1 MGVRSMQ
8 YNFSTWLLFFYI
20 YCFFGWFIESTIVS
34 FSEKRLINRGFMK
47 GPVLPLYGSGAI
59 IVLLLCLPYK
69 SNPVIV
75 YILGVVLTTILEYY
89 TGFVMEAIFKIKYW
103 DYSKNKFN
111 YKGRICLSSS
121 IFWGILVLILTYFVH
136 GFVSGFVQHI
146 SNYIYYFLI
155 PISIFFISDFLFSV
169 YNVINL
175 NKMLLFITN
184 LKRDIESVVEQIK
197 KETVPSENLEKL
209 RKRFSELTTQYETK
223 IKSLSFFNRQIFL
236 SYPHARSKQFNKTVL
251 DLKNKFLDKYRNK

>member
-1 MGVRSMQ
+1 MQ

-20 YCFFGWFIESTIVS
+20 YCFFGWVIESTIVS

-69 SNPVIV
+69 SNPVII

-89 TGFVMEAIFKIKYW
+89 TGFVMESIFKIKYW

-136 GFVSGFVQHI
+136 GFVNGFVQHI
-146 SNYIYYFLI
+146 SNYIYYFSV

-175 NKMLLFITN
+175 NKMLSFITD

-223 IKSLSFFNRQIFL
+223 IKSLSFFNKQIFL

-251 DLKNKFLDKYRNK
+251 DLKQKFLDKYINK

>member
-75 YILGVVLTTILEYY
+75 YILGLQQ
-89 TGFVMEAIFKIKYW
+89 K
-103 DYSKNKFN
+103 
-111 YKGRICLSSS
+111 
-121 IFWGILVLILTYFVH
+121 
-136 GFVSGFVQHI
+136 
-146 SNYIYYFLI
+146 
-155 PISIFFISDFLFSV
+155 
-169 YNVINL
+169 
-175 NKMLLFITN
+175 
-184 LKRDIESVVEQIK
+184 
-197 KETVPSENLEKL
+197 
-209 RKRFSELTTQYETK
+209 
-223 IKSLSFFNRQIFL
+223 
-236 SYPHARSKQFNKTVL
+236 
-251 DLKNKFLDKYRNK
+251 

>member
-1 MGVRSMQ
+1 MQ
-8 YNFSTWLLFFYI
+8 YNFATWLLFFYI
-20 YCFFGWFIESTIVS
+20 YCFFGWLIESAIVS

-47 GPVLPLYGSGAI
+47 GPVLPLYGCGAI
-59 IVLLLCLPYK
+59 LVLFLCLPYK
-69 SNPVIV
+69 NSPVIV
-75 YILGVVLTTILEYY
+75 YILGFALTTILEYY
-89 TGFVMEAIFKIKYW
+89 TGYIMEAIFKIKYW

-121 IFWGILVLILTYFVH
+121 IFWGILVVILTYFVH
-136 GFVSGFVQHI
+136 GLVNRFVQHI

-155 PISIFFISDFLFSV
+155 PISIIFISDFLFSV

-175 NKMLLFITN
+175 NKMLSFITE

-209 RKRFSELTTQYETK
+209 RKRFSVLTTQYESK
-223 IKSLSFFNRQIFL
+223 IKSLSFFNKQIFL
-236 SYPHARSKQFNKTVL
+236 SYPHARSKKFNKTVL
-251 DLKNKFLDKYRNK
+251 DLKRKFLSKYKNK

>member
-1 MGVRSMQ
+1 M
-8 YNFSTWLLFFYI
+8 
-20 YCFFGWFIESTIVS
+20 
-34 FSEKRLINRGFMK
+34 
-47 GPVLPLYGSGAI
+47 
-59 IVLLLCLPYK
+59 
-69 SNPVIV
+69 
-75 YILGVVLTTILEYY
+75 
-89 TGFVMEAIFKIKYW
+89 
-103 DYSKNKFN
+103 
-111 YKGRICLSSS
+111 
-121 IFWGILVLILTYFVH
+121 LTYFVH
-136 GFVSGFVQHI
+136 GFVSGFVQYI
-146 SNYIYYFLI
+146 NNYIYYFLI
-155 PISIFFISDFLFSV
+155 PISIIFISDFLFSV

-175 NKMLLFITN
+175 NKMLSFITE